1 VDEPSVAHS
10 VPCRIAGSP
19 DRRLPD
25 RRIAGSPVG
34 RIAGCRIAG

>member
-1 VDEPSVAHS
+1 VDEPGVVHS
-10 VPCRIAGSP
+10 VPGRIAGSP
-19 DRRLPD
+19 VARIAG